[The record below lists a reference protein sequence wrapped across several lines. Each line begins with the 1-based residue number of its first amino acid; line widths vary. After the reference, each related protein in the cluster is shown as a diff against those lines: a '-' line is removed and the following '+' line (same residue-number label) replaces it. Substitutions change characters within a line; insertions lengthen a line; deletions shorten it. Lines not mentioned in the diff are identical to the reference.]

1 MKKAGWGDLKNC
13 NFNDL
18 LTSA

>member
-1 MKKAGWGDLKNC
+1 MKKGRWGDLKNC